1 MLEEAGFK
9 SIGMDHF
16 AMSNDKLFVAAANG
30 SLHRNFMGYTT
41 TQSKLII
48 GLGAS
53 AISATQNAFAQN
65 EKVAETYQNKINL
78 GILPLVNGH
87 LLNEED
93 LIIHNHIH
101 ELMCLN
107 KTILNTKLFD
117 PDFLTAAL
125 SKLKSLE
132 ADGLVKVDGD
142 AINVTTKGNLFIRN
156 ICAAIDAQLFK
167 KQIST
172 HTFSKAI

>member
-1 MLEEAGFK
+1 M
-9 SIGMDHF
+9 
-16 AMSNDKLFVAAANG
+16 
-30 SLHRNFMGYTT
+30 
-41 TQSKLII
+41 
-48 GLGAS
+48 
-53 AISATQNAFAQN
+53 
-65 EKVAETYQNKINL
+65 
-78 GILPLVNGH
+78 PLVNGH

-107 KTILNTKLFD
+107 KTTLNTKLFD

-167 KQIST
+167 NKLVRIPLAKL
-172 HTFSKAI
+172 FE